1 MKDFASIR
9 DEVMNGI
16 ENRVRQAYNAGYK
29 VGANDSDRLSSP
41 YHKGL
46 EEAWKCAKKIYNM
59 SAEKIIAIFGSC
71 SNWVDFTAE
80 EAIKK
85 IKEYEEKQSWQNKC
99 CETCH
104 FEDVHPKHNQAPCDV
119 CNVFHNRWIP
129 KEPDNEIRV
138 GDEVYLLDKNRK
150 SVVTCVYDDYAVMI
164 TQIGKWSVEDVKKI
178 HKTGKHFDEI
188 EKVLNLL
195 KGGTP

>member
-46 EEAWKCAKKIYNM
+46 EEAWECAKKIYNM

-85 IKEYEEKQSWQNKC
+85 IKEYEN
-99 CETCH
+99 
-104 FEDVHPKHNQAPCDV
+104 
-119 CNVFHNRWIP
+119 
-129 KEPDNEIRV
+129 NEIRV
-138 GDEVYLLDKNRK
+138 GDEVYLLDENRK
-150 SVVTCVYDDYAVMI
+150 SVVTCVADNYAVMI
-164 TQIGKWSVEDVKKI
+164 TQKGKWSVENVKKI